1 LIAMGVFVVLGVL
14 AFSWWR
20 GWLGPGSALV
30 GLLAGLVLA
39 STSVGAPIA
48 VAVRVSATA
57 VGQSLRAGM
66 DGLVR

>member
-1 LIAMGVFVVLGVL
+1 MIAIGVFVVLAGLFL
-14 AFSWWR
+14 AWR
-20 GWLGPGSALV
+20 WSLLSPGSALV